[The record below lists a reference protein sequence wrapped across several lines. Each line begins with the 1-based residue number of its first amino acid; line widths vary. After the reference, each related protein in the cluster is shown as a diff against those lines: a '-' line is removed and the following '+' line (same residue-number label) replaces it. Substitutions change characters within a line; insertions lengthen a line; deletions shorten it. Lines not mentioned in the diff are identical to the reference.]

1 VGGVVPLNG
10 SSSPPPSPPAPLPK
24 GEGSV
29 RGHITLRG
37 VRVHNLKSID
47 LDIPR
52 RELIVFCG
60 LSGSGK
66 SSLALDTLYAEG
78 QRRYIES
85 FSAYTRQF
93 LQRLER
99 PEAERID
106 GIPPAIAVT
115 GKNTSRSSRSTVG
128 TATETNDYLRLLFA
142 KIGHTFCRQC
152 GREVRC
158 DSPQS
163 AAETLTA
170 LPAGTRYMISFACP
184 VPNDETI
191 EQVRAALRED
201 GFVRAIVDGRLANL
215 DARGDGRRSKHVGN
229 APGGGPAS
237 VELATI
243 VIAGDELGVDW
254 SAPAT
259 RATMLPK
266 LLQIYQGKQYTNRE
280 LNVPIIVGKRGIKK
294 VLSHLPD
301 AKPAMA
307 MAKLPELLELAAWD
321 RDEAPRKPDQNI
333 RMWHY
338 LKVAVVLG
346 GQHHVAEIKI
356 REDGNGHWFYDQ
368 HLVLQK
374 KEGPPYKP
382 GTSASGSTSAGEP
395 SHIQIIGRS
404 DQEVKRKKR
413 NSGANGY
420 PEEVDGVS
428 LSGAAYVIV
437 DRLAAG
443 SASDS
448 RLRDSLETAFAKGRG
463 RCYVLVEDSA
473 VEESGST
480 SSMGTSLLID
490 GKAWR
495 RIGFG
500 SQLACEDCGI
510 EYPAPEP
517 RLYSFNSPLGACPEC
532 EGFGN
537 VIGLDMELIVPDP
550 GKSLREGA
558 IAPWTTPAYAHELK
572 ELLALAR
579 DYDIPTDAPFRQ
591 LTEQQVGRI
600 VQGVPERKFGG
611 LEGFFAWLERRKYKM
626 HIRVFLSR
634 WRSFRICPS
643 CGGTRL
649 RPEALAARVGGRNIG
664 ELGAMK
670 VRDAAAFFRRL
681 ELPDYELQVG
691 RMMLE
696 QVQARLGYLEAV
708 GLGYLT
714 LDRTLRTLSGGEAR
728 RVALTSALGS
738 SLVGML
744 YVLDEPS
751 IGLHP
756 RDINQLLGAIRKL
769 RERGNTVVVVEHE
782 EAIIRAADQVIE
794 IGPGAGERGGKV
806 VFQGT
811 PGEMERSPDS
821 LTGDY
826 LAGRRGFGSNGRRRE
841 PNHGW
846 VRLAGARGNNL
857 KKITVEFPMGVLCM
871 VTGVSGSGKST
882 LVQDTLYPALCRRL
896 RKDAP
901 KPEPH
906 DDVFGDGQL
915 DDVIMVDQ
923 SPIGRSP
930 RSNPVTYL
938 KAFDEIRAV
947 FADTVE
953 ARTRGFD
960 AGHFSFNVDGG
971 RCSNCQGDGYLQ
983 IDMQFLADVYMRCPQ
998 CNGARYRDEILDVT
1012 YRGRNIADVLEM
1024 TVREAFTF
1032 FRGQPKV
1039 QARLKKLIDVG
1050 LDYVR
1055 LGQPAN
1061 TLSGGEAQRLKLA
1074 SYMSTAK
1081 RGRCLFILDEPTT
1094 GLHFSDVVQLLDC
1107 FDALLAVGHS
1117 LLVVEHNLQIMRA
1130 ADYIIDLGPG
1140 AADEGG
1146 QVVAKGTPEQVARTA
1161 GSVTA
1166 GFLAKVL
1173 KEREVVET

>member
-1 VGGVVPLNG
+1 MWEGTVSENCPIT
-10 SSSPPPSPPAPLPK
+10 PSPLPQPSLAN
-24 GEGSV
+24 GRHS
-29 RGHITLRG
+29 RINGHVTAAGCIALRG

-47 LDIPR
+47 LDIPHR
-52 RELIVFCG
+52 KLIVFCG

-93 LQRLER
+93 LQRLEK

-115 GKNTSRSSRSTVG
+115 GKNISRSSRSTVG

-142 KIGHTFCRQC
+142 KIGRTFCLKC

-158 DSPQS
+158 ESPQS
-163 AAETLTA
+163 AAETLAA
-170 LPAGTRYMISFACP
+170 LSSGTRYMIAFVCNISESDDLGQLLAS
-184 VPNDETI
+184 
-191 EQVRAALRED
+191 LRED
-201 GFVRAIVDGRLANL
+201 GFVRAILDGRLVNL
-215 DARGDGRRSKHVGN
+215 EDVA
-229 APGGGPAS
+229 A
-237 VELATI
+237 E
-243 VIAGDELGVDW
+243 
-254 SAPAT
+254 
-259 RATMLPK
+259 
-266 LLQIYQGKQYTNRE
+266 Q
-280 LNVPIIVGKRGIKK
+280 PIPNPQSPIPF
-294 VLSHLPD
+294 H
-301 AKPAMA
+301 
-307 MAKLPELLELAAWD
+307 
-321 RDEAPRKPDQNI
+321 
-333 RMWHY
+333 
-338 LKVAVVLG
+338 
-346 GQHHVAEIKI
+346 
-356 REDGNGHWFYDQ
+356 
-368 HLVLQK
+368 
-374 KEGPPYKP
+374 
-382 GTSASGSTSAGEP
+382 
-395 SHIQIIGRS
+395 
-404 DQEVKRKKR
+404 
-413 NSGANGY
+413 
-420 PEEVDGVS
+420 
-428 LSGAAYVIV
+428 VIV
-437 DRLAAG
+437 DRLTAG
-443 SASDS
+443 SVTDS
-448 RLRDSLETAFAKGRG
+448 RLRDSLEMAFVKGHG
-463 RCYVLVEDSA
+463 RCCALVEDSGGGA
-473 VEESGST
+473 TDLAQGSLGT
-480 SSMGTSLLID
+480 EVPSPGPHSLSPGPSSLSPGPLSLVSLPSLLID
-490 GKAWR
+490 GRSWR

-500 SQLACEDCGI
+500 TQLACDDCGI
-510 EYPAPEP
+510 EYPMPEP

-537 VIGLDMELIVPDP
+537 VIGLDMELVVPDA
-550 GKSLREGA
+550 GKSLRDGA
-558 IAPWTTPAYAHELK
+558 IAPWNTPAYAHELK
-572 ELLALAR
+572 ELLSLAR
-579 DYDIPTDAPFRQ
+579 DYDIPTDVPFRQ
-591 LTEQQVGRI
+591 LTERQVGLI
-600 VQGVPERKFGG
+600 VHGVPERNFGG

-634 WRSFRICPS
+634 WRSFRPCRS
-643 CGGTRL
+643 CGGLRL
-649 RPEALAARVGGRNIG
+649 RPEALAARIGGRNIG
-664 ELGAMK
+664 EIGAMK
-670 VRDAAAFFRRL
+670 VREAAAFFRQL
-681 ELPDYELQVG
+681 ELSQHQRQIG

-696 QVQARLGYLEAV
+696 QVQARLEYLEAV

-738 SLVGML
+738 SLVNML

-756 RDINQLLGAIRKL
+756 RDINQLLGAIKQLRDRK
-769 RERGNTVVVVEHE
+769 NTVVVVEHE
-782 EAIIRAADQVIE
+782 EAIIRAADQVVE

-811 PGEMERSPDS
+811 PEEMEQSPDS
-821 LTGDY
+821 FTGDY
-826 LAGRRGFGSNGRRRE
+826 LAGRRGQNINGRRR
-841 PNHGW
+841 PPDHGW
-846 VRLAGARGNNL
+846 IRLAGARGNNL
-857 KKITVEFPMGVLCM
+857 KNVTVEFPLGVLCL

-896 RKDAP
+896 RKDAE
-901 KPEPH
+901 KPCPY

-938 KAFDEIRAV
+938 KAFDEIRMV
-947 FADTVE
+947 FAETVE
-953 ARTRGFD
+953 AKTRGFD

-971 RCSNCQGDGYLQ
+971 RCNTCQGDGYLQ

-998 CNGARYRDEILDVT
+998 CNGARYREEILDVA
-1012 YRGRNIADVLEM
+1012 YRGRNIADVLDM

-1032 FRGQPKV
+1032 FRGQPRV

-1074 SYMSTAK
+1074 GYMSTAK

-1094 GLHFSDVVQLLDC
+1094 GLHFSDVVQLIDC

-1117 LLVVEHNLQIMRA
+1117 LLVVEHNLQIMKA

-1140 AADEGG
+1140 AAEDGG
-1146 QVVAKGTPEQVARTA
+1146 QVVAKGTPEQVARAA

-1173 KEREVVET
+1173 KDKETIEN